1 MLTVSG
7 CSNQDDFLS
16 TVKKKFEDSEGVTP
30 KSEGIKREVELP
42 PKALSAELKEDGPW
56 SLVWNDEFD
65 GHDLKN
71 RWNLQDW
78 ASDKNEELQYYSPDN
93 LTIRDGHLV
102 IQSKKERFKG
112 RNYTSGAIT
121 TEDLYEFTYGKVE
134 IRAKI
139 PEGKGIFPALWLVN
153 SNNRN
158 WLPEI
163 DIMENIGQN
172 PNEIYFVVHWEDSNG
187 KKQRDYSTHTSD
199 TKFSDDF
206 HTYGLIW
213 EKDKITWTLDDQ
225 VVFET
230 TKYSPDSP
238 LFLYINT
245 AIGGTWPG
253 SPDPKDSSTK
263 EFLIDYVRVY
273 EANSKER

>member
-7 CSNQDDFLS
+7 CSNQGDLLS
-16 TVKKKFEDSEGVTP
+16 SIKKKFENSEGLTQEN
-30 KSEGIKREVELP
+30 EGLKRQVELP
-42 PKALSAELKEDGPW
+42 PKALSAEVKEKDPW

-65 GHDLKN
+65 SYDFRS

-93 LTIRDGHLV
+93 LKIRNGHLV
-102 IQSKKERFKG
+102 IQSKKERFKE
-112 RNYTSGAIT
+112 RSYTSGAIT
-121 TEDLYEFTYGKVE
+121 TEDLFEFTYGKVE

-139 PEGKGIFPALWLVN
+139 PEGTGIFPALWLVN
-153 SNNRN
+153 STNEK

-163 DIMENIGQN
+163 DIMENIGQV
-172 PNEIYFVVHWEDSNG
+172 PNEIYFVVHWADSNG
-187 KKQRDYSTHTSD
+187 EKRRDYSTYTSN
-199 TKFSDDF
+199 TNFSDDF

-213 EKDKITWTLDDQ
+213 EKENISWTLDGE

-230 TKYSPDSP
+230 TMHSPDTP

-253 SPDPKDSSTK
+253 PPDPDDSSTK

-273 EANSKER
+273 QANSKER

>member
-7 CSNQDDFLS
+7 CSNHEEVLYS
-16 TVKKKFEDSEGVTP
+16 IKKKLTISEGGT
-30 KSEGIKREVELP
+30 KESEVIKREVELP
-42 PKALSAELKEDGPW
+42 PKALSSEVKEDSPW
-56 SLVWNDEFD
+56 SLVWNDDFD
-65 GHDLKN
+65 SYDFKS

-93 LTIRDGHLV
+93 LKIRDGHLV
-102 IQSKKERFKG
+102 IQSKKERFKE

-121 TEDLYEFTYGKVE
+121 TEDIFEFTYGKVE

-139 PEGKGIFPALWLVN
+139 PEGTGIFPALWLVN
-153 SNNRN
+153 SHNEK

-163 DIMENIGQN
+163 DIMENIGQV
-172 PNEIYFVVHWEDSNG
+172 PNEIYFVVHWTDSNG
-187 KKQRDYSTHTSD
+187 KKQRDYTTYTSE
-199 TKFSDDF
+199 TNFSDDF

-213 EKDKITWTLDDQ
+213 EKENISWTLDGE

-230 TKYSPDSP
+230 KMYSPDTP
-238 LFLYINT
+238 LFLYMNT

-253 SPDPKDSSTK
+253 PPDPNDSSTK

-273 EANSKER
+273 QANSKEG